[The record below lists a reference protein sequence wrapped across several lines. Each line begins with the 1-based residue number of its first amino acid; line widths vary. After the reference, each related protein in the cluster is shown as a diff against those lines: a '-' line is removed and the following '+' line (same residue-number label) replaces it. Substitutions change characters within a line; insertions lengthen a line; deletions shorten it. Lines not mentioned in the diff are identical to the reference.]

1 VKKYRVW
8 MIVGVTLLIL
18 AVLVVWASSQ
28 TPMISRAS
36 EEWSRGQVIGQTPV
50 KRQAALWAAQDGSL
64 FLIWQNMG
72 GELELAHIGA
82 DGQVLQDR
90 VLSVGGD
97 EAGDPRLQVGADGR
111 LHLLWREGKYPH
123 STVRY
128 ALLNADGAPVSQPH
142 TLSDPDNPVLDAPCL
157 VADAEG
163 RPHVIWADAAGIQ
176 WMVLSAEGTPLTE
189 PISLSA
195 AGRSP
200 AVQMDQQGHLH
211 LVWQQEVRAH
221 VESLCYAV
229 LDAKA
234 GRIVSGPETIAQMV
248 LRTGQ
253 GLGEPVIGLTSEMC
267 YVFWVIQ
274 DFRYVASEGEYIVF
288 PLGAPQSGQI
298 EPLRLR
304 EGQYPDGLHVLA
316 GAGGSAERQASLLV
330 ALSESVPDP
339 EIADVVRSQIA
350 VLALDQDGVQEQVVT
365 ASAQASLKPVL
376 VADSRSNLHMAW
388 LESAEFG
395 RYRVVYASTAPQVLE
410 NYNALMLWDV
420 LDAVF
425 SNVFK
430 LSTLIVALVAVL
442 IMWGVLPFLGLV
454 LYHLFTSEEV
464 LITARSWGAL
474 IIVLGVE
481 VALTFIQPPR
491 LGVEATWAGWR
502 WTAPAIAAAVA
513 AFVVANIARRRKP
526 MHLFAAYFIFTGVD
540 ALLQM
545 LIYFLF

>member
-1 VKKYRVW
+1 VKRYGVW
-8 MIVGVTLLIL
+8 TIVGVTLLIL
-18 AVLVVWASSQ
+18 IVLVAWASSQ
-28 TPMISRAS
+28 TPMIPRAS

-50 KRQAALWAAQDGSL
+50 KRQVALRAAQDGSL

-72 GELELAHIGA
+72 RGLELAHIGA
-82 DGQVLQDR
+82 DGQVLQDY
-90 VLSVGGD
+90 VLAVGGN
-97 EAGDPRLQVGADGR
+97 EASDPRLQVGADGR
-111 LHLLWREGKYPH
+111 LHLLWREGEHPH

-128 ALLNADGAPVSQPH
+128 VLLNADGTPVSQPQ
-142 TLSDPDNPVLDAPCL
+142 TLSDPAIPVLDAPCL

-163 RPHVIWADAAGIQ
+163 QQHVIWADAAGIQ
-176 WMVLSAEGTPLTE
+176 WTVLSAEGTPLAE

-200 AVQMDQQGHLH
+200 AVQMDQRGHLH

-221 VESLCYAV
+221 VEALYYAV
-229 LDAKA
+229 LDAQA
-234 GRIVSGPETIAQMV
+234 GRMVSGPEVIAQMV
-248 LRTGQ
+248 MRTGQ
-253 GLGEPVIGLTSEMC
+253 GLEEPVIGLTSEMC

-274 DFRYVASEGEYIVF
+274 DFRYVASEGEYMAF
-288 PLGAPQSGQI
+288 PLGAPRSGQI
-298 EPLRLR
+298 EALQLR
-304 EGQYPDGLHVLA
+304 EGRYPDGLYALA
-316 GAGGSAERQASLLV
+316 GAGGSAASQASLLA

-339 EIADVVRSQIA
+339 QVADVVRSQIA
-350 VLALDQDGVQEQVVT
+350 VIALDREGVREQVVT

-376 VADSRSNLHMAW
+376 ATDGRSNLHVAW
-388 LESAEFG
+388 LESTEFG
-395 RYRVVYASTAPQVLE
+395 RYRVVYASTAPEVLE
-410 NYNALMLWDV
+410 NYNTLMLWDV

-454 LYHLFTSEEV
+454 LYHLFTSEET

-474 IIVLGVE
+474 IIVLGLE

-502 WTAPAIAAAVA
+502 WVAPAIAAAVA

-526 MHLFAAYFIFTGVD
+526 MHLFAAYFVFTGID

-545 LIYFLF
+545 LIYFLL